1 VIKLL
6 AKTKAGAFSAPSDH
20 SSQAE
25 NALGGSKHFFFE
37 KKKQK
42 TFMLRHRHAGA

>member
-1 VIKLL
+1 M
-6 AKTKAGAFSAPSDH
+6 KAD

-25 NALGGSKHFFFE
+25 NALTKKKKNFFFE

-42 TFMLRHRHAGA
+42 YLLLAQNRRIKWTNQAGPLNR